1 MGVLLPIKDFNVFR
15 AILLKLRN
23 NYLQDHLSMIPSK
36 TTKTISLY
44 VYVYVLEAVNYYHKA
59 FHLICCSSPRS
70 ASVC

>member
-1 MGVLLPIKDFNVFR
+1 
-15 AILLKLRN
+15 
-23 NYLQDHLSMIPSK
+23 MIRSK